1 MCVCVC
7 ARTVSAASL
16 SQVKQLS
23 QTTGNNTDL
32 SSVSISDKLRQFVSN
47 FCLYKDKRSF
57 GPPAILNHITYALFI
72 FPHIIETRLSRS
84 NHKIL
89 HFSVI
94 FWGKKRHHM
103 SSPTSYFL
111 TLVKRGCFIVAVC
124 TFLTSGRSLLRFQ
137 EETQIPWR
145 LCQKRSSW
153 CKNLQSKSNMQS
165 CYGDPLNTVQ
175 PINCI
180 FMHIYV

>member
-1 MCVCVC
+1 MQRAPCLCIWGISYKANCCFQQQWTFLLTVRANCRNGNMCVCVC

-23 QTTGNNTDL
+23 QTTGDNTDL

-111 TLVKRGCFIVAVC
+111 TLVKRG
-124 TFLTSGRSLLRFQ
+124 
-137 EETQIPWR
+137 
-145 LCQKRSSW
+145 
-153 CKNLQSKSNMQS
+153 
-165 CYGDPLNTVQ
+165 
-175 PINCI
+175 
-180 FMHIYV
+180 